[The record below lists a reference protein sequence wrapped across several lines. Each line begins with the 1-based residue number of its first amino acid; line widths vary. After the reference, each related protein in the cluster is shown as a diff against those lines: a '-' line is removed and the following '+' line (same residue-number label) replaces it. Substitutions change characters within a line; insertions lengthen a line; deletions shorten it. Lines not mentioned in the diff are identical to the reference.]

1 MTMADQNERTEQLLK
16 TTPEAEIMYICDA
29 NGKTKL
35 MVRGAGLAVVFG
47 ILNILHS
54 FSTSS
59 GRSFTD
65 LIADLQM
72 MHPVFEMAIRKKAE
86 PENGGNAE

>member
-1 MTMADQNERTEQLLK
+1 MTDQNERMEKLLK
-16 TTPEAEIMYICDA
+16 TTPETEILYICDE

-35 MVRGAGLAVVFG
+35 MVRGAGLAIVFG

-59 GRSFTD
+59 GRSFAN

-72 MHPVFEMAIRKKAE
+72 LHRVFEMAIRKKAE

>member
-1 MTMADQNERTEQLLK
+1 MTDQNERTEQLLK
-16 TTPEAEIMYICDA
+16 TTPEAEIMYHCDA

-35 MVRGAGLAVVFG
+35 MVRGAGLAIVFG
-47 ILNILHS
+47 MLNILHS

-65 LIADLQM
+65 LISDLQM
-72 MHPVFEMAIRKKAE
+72 MHPMFLMALRKKEEAE
-86 PENGGNAE
+86 NRGNVQ